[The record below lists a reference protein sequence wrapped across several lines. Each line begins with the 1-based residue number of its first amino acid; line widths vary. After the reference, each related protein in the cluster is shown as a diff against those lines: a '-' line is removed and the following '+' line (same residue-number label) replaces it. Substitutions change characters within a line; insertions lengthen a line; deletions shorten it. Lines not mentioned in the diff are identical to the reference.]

1 MKQRDCSV
9 ISFLLLC
16 ILSLTFVSCT
26 ASVPASS
33 VSPGPSSPEAVSSAA
48 ILDGVS
54 AAGAEDTT
62 GEEIPAEEIFFH
74 TATEGAAND
83 SGFYEITLRADGSG
97 NIYITD
103 FDALRKTVLCS
114 RPGCSH
120 REETCS
126 GYLSCAANI
135 PEVMATSDLLIFAYP
150 GNPYYFTE
158 LGDQALARVEIRDL
172 NGENARTICTFDAN
186 VQLDFNFAFSESA
199 LYAFETTLQ
208 SESSA
213 AQKEVVN
220 QKEVVKIDLTTGEKT
235 VLARFDGR
243 SEENNYFVGAAHG
256 KLFFKKSRID
266 EALLNGEEIT
276 STADIT
282 RSLSF
287 ALFTVDPRSGE
298 TAEIRS
304 WTSGETLQK
313 IVGDACFYINAG
325 SIDRFD
331 PDTYE
336 MKRVVSGQ
344 ESCSPDTVEQ
354 VYFMDPYLI
363 YNIHY
368 SAEDPA
374 DAVIKR
380 FICNVETLELRES
393 TLTTSFA
400 GISDLVSIAALTPRF
415 LLVGYALEEV
425 PPSEQ
430 DAFYTPIRRRY
441 AIIDPR
447 SFVQNQPDYA
457 VISEDS

>member
-1 MKQRDCSV
+1 MKPRDCSV

-16 ILSLTFVSCT
+16 LLSLIFVSCT

-33 VSPGPSSPEAVSSAA
+33 VSPEPSSPEAVSSAA
-48 ILDGVS
+48 GPDGVS
-54 AAGAEDTT
+54 AAAAEDTA

-83 SGFYEITLRADGSG
+83 SGFYEITLRTDGSG

-120 REETCS
+120 REETCG

-135 PEVMATSDLLIFAYP
+135 PEVMATSDLLIFVYP

-199 LYAFETTLQ
+199 LYAFGTTLR

-213 AQKEVVN
+213 A

-235 VLARFDGR
+235 VVARFDGR
-243 SEENNYFVGAAHG
+243 SEENFYFVGAAKG

-331 PDTYE
+331 LDTYE

-400 GISDLVSIAALTPRF
+400 GISDPVSIAALTPRF
-415 LLVGYALEEV
+415 LLVGYSLEEV

-430 DAFYTPIRRRY
+430 DAFYASIRRKY
-441 AIIDPR
+441 AIIDLR
-447 SFVQNQPDYA
+447 SFVQDQPDYA

>member
-1 MKQRDCSV
+1 MKQRACSV
-9 ISFLLLC
+9 ISFILLC
-16 ILSLTFVSCT
+16 LLPLLFVSCT
-26 ASVPASS
+26 ASAPESS
-33 VSPGPSSPEAVSSAA
+33 ASPGLASPEAVSSAA
-48 ILDGVS
+48 VPDGDPT
-54 AAGAEDTT
+54 AAVEEIIN
-62 GEEIPAEEIFFH
+62 EEIPAEKVFFH
-74 TATEGAAND
+74 AAAEGAAND

-97 NIYITD
+97 NICHTD

-114 RPGCSH
+114 RPECSH
-120 REETCS
+120 CEEICS

-135 PEVMATSDLLIFAYP
+135 PEVMTTSDLLIFAYS
-150 GNPYYFTE
+150 GNPYYFTD

-172 NGENARTICTFDAN
+172 NGENVRTVCTFDAN

-199 LYAFETTLQ
+199 LFAFATTLQ

-213 AQKEVVN
+213 AQKEVV
-220 QKEVVKIDLTTGEKT
+220 KIDLATGEKT
-235 VLARFDGR
+235 VLARFDGE
-243 SEENNYFVGAAHG
+243 SEENYYFVGAAKG
-256 KLFFKKSRID
+256 KLFFKKSWID
-266 EALLNGEEIT
+266 EALLDGEEIT
-276 STADIT
+276 STEDIT

-287 ALFTVDPRSGE
+287 ELFTVDPRTGE
-298 TAEIRS
+298 TAEVRR
-304 WTSGETLQK
+304 WKSGETLQK
-313 IVGDACFYINAG
+313 IVGDACFYVNPG

-331 PDTYE
+331 LDTYE

-393 TLTTSFA
+393 TLTTDFR
-400 GISDLVSIAALTPRF
+400 GISDPVSIAAITPRF
-415 LLVGYALEEV
+415 LLVGYSMEEV

-430 DAFYTPIRRRY
+430 HAFLSPVRRRY
-441 AIIDPR
+441 AILDLQSLI
-447 SFVQNQPDYA
+447 QNQPDYA